1 MILTKSVTI
10 IGNPKIMTHYNNLG
24 YTMKVGEPIE
34 IKIEDL
40 TPRSRALVEV
50 RCDICSTIKII
61 KFQKYTQNITNNP
74 EYPIYCCSHKCAN
87 EKRRL
92 TTLSKYGVNYTI
104 QNQECIEKGL
114 KKYNKKYGTIY
125 PSTNKEVRKK
135 IRKEVIF

>member
-74 EYPIYCCSHKCAN
+74 
-87 EKRRL
+87 
-92 TTLSKYGVNYTI
+92 
-104 QNQECIEKGL
+104 
-114 KKYNKKYGTIY
+114 
-125 PSTNKEVRKK
+125 
-135 IRKEVIF
+135 